1 MGLCTSYLHVRSVWF
16 LTGKKKQNKKTKG
29 RFRKK
34 RLYICFTFHRL
45 INILHLFKRLTS
57 VSGLTEPFP
66 RSAKILYNMYMY
78 FYSYAYKYM
87 SVICLLC
94 PVVFISYLLHK
105 LQPEVCVCVSVWM
118 VCWDLK
124 SWGLKKT
131 AFRACKCEFLFAA
144 SQQRRQTFG
153 ACFCLF
159 AALLKTLNSLSF
171 LWQKDKTNR
180 QSGGHFTFSKVLLLK
195 TLLF

>member
-1 MGLCTSYLHVRSVWF
+1 MSKLRIYINGSLHKLFPCPLCVIFNR
-16 LTGKKKQNKKTKG
+16 KKKTRQKEDSEKKDFIYALHFIVSLT
-29 RFRKK
+29 FCTYLK
-34 RLYICFTFHRL
+34 RLI
-45 INILHLFKRLTS
+45 S
-57 VSGLTEPFP
+57 VSGLTEPFS

-94 PVVFISYLLHK
+94 PVVLILYLLHK
-105 LQPEVCVCVSVWM
+105 LKKRWCVG
-118 VCWDLK
+118 LQRAE
-124 SWGLKKT
+124 GLKKT

-153 ACFCLF
+153 AGFCLF

-180 QSGGHFTFSKVLLLK
+180 QSGGYFTFSKVLLLK